1 MSLDHASSWA
11 SQLGETLLER
21 IMWAALL
28 PVALLFNSALAA
40 IAIYFYFTS
49 EKGSAVDPSG
59 VPAIA
64 PDELVRFDMDEHA
77 I

>member
-1 MSLDHASSWA
+1 MPLDHASSWA

-21 IMWAALL
+21 IMWAVLL
-28 PVALLFNSALAA
+28 AVALLFTSALAA

-59 VPAIA
+59 VDAIA
-64 PDELVRFDMDEHA
+64 PEKLARFDMDGHA

>member
-1 MSLDHASSWA
+1 
-11 SQLGETLLER
+11 
-21 IMWAALL
+21 MWAALL

-64 PDELVRFDMDEHA
+64 PDDLVRFDMDEHA

>member
-1 MSLDHASSWA
+1 MPLDHASSWA

-21 IMWAALL
+21 IMWAARF
-28 PVALLFNSALAA
+28 PVALLFYSALAA
-40 IAIYFYFTS
+40 IAIYLYFTS

-59 VPAIA
+59 VA
-64 PDELVRFDMDEHA
+64 PEKLVRFDMDEHA